1 MMKQILDKF
10 FFAQSV
16 AVIGATDKREK
27 VGYAVLRN
35 LLNGG
40 YNGAIY
46 PVNPKYKTVQGETC
60 WPSVADLPQKPDL
73 VVFAT
78 PAPTLPDLVKECGK
92 AGIKAAIVVSAGFT
106 SETKGNQ
113 KLLPAVQAAARRYGL
128 RLMGPNSL
136 GILTPA
142 IGLNASLAPA
152 LPEAGRLALIT
163 ESGALGA
170 AILDWAAEK
179 RVGFSHVA
187 AVGGLADLGYAELID
202 YFGADSRTACI
213 LIYMEKL
220 VRARSFLSAAR
231 AFARSKPIVV
241 LRGGAD
247 NDEVF
252 DAAFRRAGIIRV
264 RTVQQLFD
272 SAQALATQPLPGG
285 KRLAI
290 VSNAGGPATLAADA
304 LIRQGGMLAGF
315 SAKTLEILSEVRPL
329 SGQKH
334 NPVDLLGD
342 ATPEHFRQAVRA
354 CLSDPQVD
362 GVLTILTP
370 QSVTDAAASA
380 RALVNE
386 ASQVAL
392 KPNYAAWMGQRS
404 VVEGR
409 KILEQNKLPWYPFP
423 ERGVTTF
430 LYMARYR
437 ENLEL
442 LYEVPHD
449 LPVEFP
455 DIRRTEARNIL
466 NTIRQQGR
474 LDIAPKEAAQLLQ
487 CYGIPTGKTAEKG
500 RLLAIGADRDPL
512 FGSVVRLGAGDE
524 LGNALPDHAAALP
537 PLNLA
542 LAKHMVEDAML
553 LRFLPEKEEAREWL
567 YTMLCRFAYL
577 ITDCADI
584 ETLRIPAFVLHES
597 GGSALQCQGTLTA
610 EPAAGAEPFAHLAIQ
625 PYPTQW
631 IRRVTLKSGEE
642 LVLRP
647 IRPEDTPLEAAMVK
661 NVSRQSLYFRFF
673 GYVPGLDEKQ
683 LSRFTHIDYDRE
695 MAIVAVSEKE
705 SGPEI
710 VGVVRIVGDGWRE
723 SAEYAILVADAWH
736 GHGLGSVL
744 TDYILEIARAQGYKK
759 ITASFLKTNGAMRRL
774 FERKKFK
781 IRNGEDGADLAD
793 LTL

>member
-1 MMKQILDKF
+1 MKTTLDKF

-16 AVIGATDKREK
+16 AVFGATDKREK

-40 YNGAIY
+40 FNGTIY
-46 PVNPKYKTVQGETC
+46 PVNPKYDTVQGEKC
-60 WPSVADLPQKPDL
+60 WASVNELPKKPDL
-73 VVFAT
+73 VIFAT
-78 PAPTLPDLVKECGK
+78 PAPTLPQLVRECGRL
-92 AGIKAAIVVSAGFT
+92 GVKAAIVISAGFT
-106 SETKGNQ
+106 SETNGNQ
-113 KLLPAVQAAARRYGL
+113 KLFPALQNAARRYGL

-142 IGLNASLAPA
+142 IGLNASLAPTM
-152 LPEAGRLALIT
+152 PEAGRLALIT
-163 ESGALGA
+163 ESGALGS

-179 RVGFSHVA
+179 KVGFSHVA

-220 VRARSFLSAAR
+220 VRARPFLSAAR

-264 RTVQQLFD
+264 RSVQQLFD
-272 SAQALATQPLPGG
+272 CAQALATQPLPTG

-290 VSNAGGPATLAADA
+290 VTNAGGPATIAADA
-304 LIRQGGMLAGF
+304 LIRQGGSLATLTP
-315 SAKTLEILSEVRPL
+315 KTLEALADVRPII
-329 SGQKH
+329 GQKH

-342 ATPEHFRQAVRA
+342 ASSEHFRAAVRA
-354 CLSDPQVD
+354 CLADVNVD

-380 RALVNE
+380 RAVVNE
-386 ASQVAL
+386 ASQVML
-392 KPNYAAWMGQRS
+392 KPNYASWMGQRS

-409 KILEQNKLPWYPFP
+409 KILEQSRVPWYPFP

-437 ENLEL
+437 ENLDL

-455 DIRRTEARNIL
+455 DIRRADA
-466 NTIRQQGR
+466 QQ
-474 LDIAPKEAAQLLQ
+474 LLAQLRQEGRRQLQ
-487 CYGIPTGKTAEKG
+487 EEEAGQLLEYYGIPTGKKREKG
-500 RLLAIGADRDPL
+500 RLLSISADRDPL
-512 FGSVVRLGAGDE
+512 FGPVIRLGAGDE
-524 LGNALPDHAAALP
+524 LSNALTERAAALP

-542 LAKHMVEDAML
+542 LAKHMVEDAQL
-553 LRFLPEKEEAREWL
+553 LRFLPEDEETREWL
-567 YTMLCRFAYL
+567 YTILCRFSYL
-577 ITDCADI
+577 VSDCA
-584 ETLRIPAFVLHES
+584 ELESFTIPDFVLS
-597 GGSALQCQGTLTA
+597 GSSGAAQHYRGQLT
-610 EPAAGAEPFAHLAIQ
+610 ENPPANAEPFAHLAIQ
-625 PYPTQW
+625 PYPSQW
-631 IRRVTLKSGEE
+631 IRHITLKDGTEMT
-642 LVLRP
+642 LRP
-647 IRPEDTPLEAAMVK
+647 IRPEDTPLEAEMVK

-673 GYVPGLDEKQ
+673 GFVPGLDEKKV
-683 LSRFTHIDYDRE
+683 SRFTHIDYDRE
-695 MAIVAVSEKE
+695 MAIVAVRENE
-705 SGPEI
+705 TGPEI

-723 SAEYAILVADAWH
+723 SAEYAILVSDAWH
-736 GHGLGSVL
+736 GHGLGSIL
-744 TDYILEIARAQGYKK
+744 TDYILEIARAQGYQKV
-759 ITASFLKTNGAMRRL
+759 TATFLKTNGAMRRL

-781 IRNGEDGADLAD
+781 IRNGEDGADLAE
-793 LTL
+793 LNL